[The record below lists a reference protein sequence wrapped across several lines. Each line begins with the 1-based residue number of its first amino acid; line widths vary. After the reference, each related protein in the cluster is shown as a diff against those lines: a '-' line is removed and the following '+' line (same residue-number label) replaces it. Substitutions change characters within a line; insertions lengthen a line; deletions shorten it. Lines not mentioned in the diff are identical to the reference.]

1 MQDLTPSVTLPCDHA
16 GVNGIRTRDIALGVL
31 LSIAILGINVWT
43 VSSRLGFLH
52 KAKQVKET
60 DQWRYI
66 EMARD
71 PDRTKRLSREGTY
84 CWRVFVPT
92 TARMLMRSG
101 LSLNLSFWLITNIF
115 LFGFLLVTW
124 IYLRDLGFD
133 IPYRV
138 AGLFL
143 LGLTQGAV
151 RWYEYQYWTTDP
163 PSLFFIALS
172 ILLIH
177 RGRHFAL
184 YLPSAVAALVRESQ
198 LVIFPYYFIY
208 LLRRGA
214 SFFEATWRSGSVAL
228 VPLGIWIA
236 LRVLIIPDHPD
247 SMVADFKDTM
257 GFRIRH
263 IVDQPYVFT
272 VGAWGVLFPLLFL
285 FPRRIPGLVRRHPED
300 AFMVVFFASLCA
312 LANNTERELGY
323 ALPAVLPAALYFLR
337 SFVRETRLPVVPV
350 LAAAVFMQVL
360 FYFEQRWGRPGMSM
374 YQPTSLRLAAAMLVF
389 WIGARVTLRR
399 RFAPQDAPS
408 SGGQ

>member
-1 MQDLTPSVTLPCDHA
+1 MSS
-16 GVNGIRTRDIALGVL
+16 IRLRDIALGAVL
-31 LSIAILGINVWT
+31 SVGILGINVWT

-71 PDRTKRLSREGTY
+71 PDRTKRLSRESTY

-101 LSLNLSFWLITNIF
+101 LSLNLSFWLITNAF
-115 LFGFLLVTW
+115 LFGFLIVTW
-124 IYLRDLGFD
+124 IYLRALGFET
-133 IPYRV
+133 PYRV
-138 AGLFL
+138 AGLVL

-172 ILLIH
+172 ILMIH
-177 RGRHFAL
+177 RGWHTAL

-198 LVIFPYYFIY
+198 VVIFPYYFIY

-214 SFFEATWRSGSVAL
+214 SFFEATWRSGSIAIVPVMIWVAL
-228 VPLGIWIA
+228 RI
-236 LRVLIIPDHPD
+236 LIVADHPD
-247 SMVADFKDTM
+247 SMVADLIDTM

-272 VGAWGVLFPLLFL
+272 VGVWGVLFPLLLL
-285 FPRRIPGLVRRHPED
+285 FPPRIPGLVRRHPED
-300 AFMVVFFASLCA
+300 AFMVIFFAALCA

-337 SFVRETRLPVVPV
+337 SFVKETRLPLAPV

-374 YQPTSLRLAAAMLVF
+374 YQPTSLRLAAAMIVF
-389 WIGARVTLRR
+389 WIGAQVTLRR
-399 RFAPQDAPS
+399 RRAPKPPAQ
-408 SGGQ
+408 

>member
-1 MQDLTPSVTLPCDHA
+1 VSS
-16 GVNGIRTRDIALGVL
+16 IRLKDIALGAV

-101 LSLNLSFWLITNIF
+101 LSLNLSFWLITNAF

-124 IYLRDLGFD
+124 IYLRDLGFET
-133 IPYRV
+133 PYRV
-138 AGLFL
+138 AGLLL

-172 ILLIH
+172 ILMIH
-177 RGRHFAL
+177 RGWHAAL

-198 LVIFPYYFIY
+198 VVVFPYYFIH

-214 SFFEATWRSGSVAL
+214 SFFEAAWRSGSIAI
-228 VPLGIWIA
+228 VP
-236 LRVLIIPDHPD
+236 VLIWVGLRIVIVPDHPD
-247 SMVADFKDTM
+247 NMLADLVDTM
-257 GFRIRH
+257 GFRVRH

-272 VGAWGVLFPLLFL
+272 VGAWGVLFPLLLL
-285 FPRRIPGLVRRHPED
+285 FPRRIPALVRRHPED
-300 AFMVVFFASLCA
+300 AFMVFFFVSLCA

-337 SFVRETRLPVVPV
+337 SFVTETRLPVVPV
-350 LAAAVFMQVL
+350 LAAVVFMQVL
-360 FYFEQRWGRPGMSM
+360 FYVEQRWGRPGMSM
-374 YQPTSLRLAAAMLVF
+374 YQPTSLRLAAAMVVF
-389 WIGARVTLRR
+389 WIGAQVTLRR
-399 RFAPQDAPS
+399 RRAPEPAAQ
-408 SGGQ
+408 